1 MKTEDFTDILY
12 EKDEKTGIV
21 TVTLNTPKRKNALSP
36 ITFYELYCAAEEME
50 KDETAMAMII
60 TGAKDPDSDDPANE
74 AFSSG
79 GYFNPDVL
87 ESLTEEE
94 KAQIDF
100 TDIAQKKYTLKMWAF
115 DKPVIAAI
123 NGLAIGGAFTMALS
137 CADLIYVSEHAWVTL
152 PFINLGIIP
161 ELASTYLLPRLI
173 GFQKAKEIIY
183 FGEKIHAQQL
193 FELGLVN
200 RVLPHDELL
209 PYAKEMALKLIPPG
223 GAGLAIKLAKR
234 ALHKPLKDAITEA
247 LDMENKGL
255 NITFSTSDFM
265 EGVTARKEKRAPV
278 FQGK

>member
-1 MKTEDFTDILY
+1 MKVEEFQDILY
-12 EKDEKTGIV
+12 EKDEETGIV
-21 TVTLNTPKRKNALSP
+21 TLTLNTPKRKNALSFK
-36 ITFYELYCAAEEME
+36 TFYELYRATLEME
-50 KDETAMAMII
+50 KDETALAMII
-60 TGAKDPDSDDPANE
+60 TGAKNPDSDDPANE

-79 GYFNPDVL
+79 GYFNPEVF
-87 ESLTEEE
+87 ESMSEEE

-100 TDIAQKKYTLKMWAF
+100 TDIAQKKYTLKMWGF

-183 FGEKIHAQQL
+183 LGEKIDAKQL

-200 RVLPHDELL
+200 GVLPHEKLL

-234 ALHKPLKDAITEA
+234 ALHKPLMDAVTHA

-255 NITFSTSDFM
+255 NTTFSTSDFM
-265 EGVTARKEKRAPV
+265 EAITARKEKRNPV

>member
-1 MKTEDFTDILY
+1 MKREDFSDILY
-12 EKDEKTGIV
+12 EKDEETGIV
-21 TVTLNTPKRKNALSP
+21 MVTLNTPKRKNALSP
-36 ITFYELYCAAEEME
+36 KTFYELYWAAVEME
-50 KDETAMAMII
+50 KDETAMAMIM
-60 TGAKDPDSDDPANE
+60 TGAKDPDSNDPTNE

-79 GYFNPDVL
+79 GYFNPAVL
-87 ESLTEEE
+87 ESLSEEE

-100 TDIAQKKYTLKMWAF
+100 TDIAQKKYTLKMWEF
-115 DKPVIAAI
+115 EKPVIAAI

-137 CADLIYVSEHAWVTL
+137 CADLIYLSEHAWVTL

-173 GFQKAKEIIY
+173 GFQRAKEIIY
-183 FGEKIHAQQL
+183 FGEKINAQQL
-193 FELGLVN
+193 FELGMVN
-200 RVLPHDELL
+200 RVLPHEELL

-234 ALHKPLKDAITEA
+234 ALHKPLMDAVTEA

-255 NITFSTSDFM
+255 NRTFSTSDFM
-265 EGVTARKEKRAPV
+265 EAMTARKEKRVPV

>member
-1 MKTEDFTDILY
+1 MKVEDFTDILY
-12 EKDEKTGIV
+12 EKDEETGIV
-21 TVTLNTPKRKNALSP
+21 MVTLNTPKRKNALSP
-36 ITFYELYCAAEEME
+36 KTFYELYWAAEEME

-60 TGAKDPDSDDPANE
+60 TGAKDPDFDDPTNE

-79 GYFNPDVL
+79 GYFNPAVL
-87 ESLTEEE
+87 ESLSKEE

-100 TDIAQKKYTLKMWAF
+100 TDIAQKKYTLKMWGLE
-115 DKPVIAAI
+115 KPVITAI

-183 FGEKIHAQQL
+183 FGEKIDAQQL

-200 RVLPHDELL
+200 RVLPHEELL

-234 ALHKPLKDAITEA
+234 ALHKPLMDAVTEA

-255 NITFSTSDFM
+255 NRTFSTSDFM
-265 EGVTARKEKRAPV
+265 EAMTARKEKRAPV

>member
-1 MKTEDFTDILY
+1 MKVEDFTDILY
-12 EKDEKTGIV
+12 EKDEETGIV
-21 TVTLNTPKRKNALSP
+21 MLTLNTPTRKNALSLK
-36 ITFYELYCAAEEME
+36 TFYELFWAAEEME
-50 KDETAMAMII
+50 KDKTAMAMII
-60 TGAKDPDSDDPANE
+60 TGAKDPDSEDPANE

-79 GYFNPDVL
+79 GYFNPSVL
-87 ESLTEEE
+87 ESLSEEE

-100 TDIAQKKYTLKMWAF
+100 TDIAQKKYTLKMWEF

-200 RVLPHDELL
+200 SVLPHEELL

-223 GAGLAIKLAKR
+223 GAGLAIKRAKR
-234 ALHKPLKDAITEA
+234 ALHKPLMDAVTEA

-255 NITFSTSDFM
+255 NRTFSTSDFM
-265 EGVTARKEKRAPV
+265 EAMTARKEKRAPV